1 MQPSPP
7 SREVAAR
14 GQASFAADCN
24 TQAFGYSKQNDDAT
38 IAALLQSGECT
49 SGRALLRKLGVSNF
63 KLRPA
68 LQRVLDSKSAKTIAE
83 YRAATKKQK
92 T

>member
-1 MQPSPP
+1 
-7 SREVAAR
+7 V
-14 GQASFAADCN
+14 
-24 TQAFGYSKQNDDAT
+24 AFGYSKQNDEAD

-49 SGRALLRKLGVSNF
+49 SGAALARKLEVDVRT
-63 KLRPA
+63 LRPA
-68 LQRVLDSKSAKTIAE
+68 LQRVLDAKSAKSIKE